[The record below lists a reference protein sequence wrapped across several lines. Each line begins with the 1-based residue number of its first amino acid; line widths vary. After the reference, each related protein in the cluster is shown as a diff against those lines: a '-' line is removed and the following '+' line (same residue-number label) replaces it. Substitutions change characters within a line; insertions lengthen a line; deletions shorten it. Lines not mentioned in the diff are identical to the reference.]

1 MTVTELIE
9 RLRSYPQD
17 AEIVVGNN
25 DLYIN
30 GVYYATDVE
39 DYLDNTVLISTDH
52 DYILD
57 EEE

>member
-39 DYLDNTVLISTDH
+39 DYTENTVLISTDH
-52 DYILD
+52 DYIL
-57 EEE
+57 EER

>member
-9 RLRSYPQD
+9 RLRIYPQD
-17 AEIVVGNN
+17 AEIVVDNN

-52 DYILD
+52 DNILD
-57 EEE
+57 EGE

>member
-17 AEIVVGNN
+17 AEVLVENN

-30 GVYYATDVE
+30 GLYYATEVE
-39 DYLDNTVLISTDH
+39 DYGDETVIISTD
-52 DYILD
+52 YD
-57 EEE
+57 EIVDD

>member
-57 EEE
+57 EGE